1 MKFLKTDLAMS
12 LAGMTFTRDAA
23 QTKPLPDFNKDK
35 LVRNYIVD
43 DFKVDMEKRTVELS
57 FSS

>member
-1 MKFLKTDLAMS
+1 MKFFKTDLALA
-12 LAGMTFTRDAA
+12 LAGITLTRDTS

-43 DFKVDMEKRTVELS
+43 DFTVDMEK
-57 FSS
+57 